1 MSASDETKRH
11 RRREKE
17 FLQFHD
23 TLSLRATIAAVG
35 GSIVFLAWV
44 AVRSLITG

>member
-23 TLSLRATIAAVG
+23 TLLGG
-35 GSIVFLAWV
+35 GSLTYHRLSV
-44 AVRSLITG
+44 ASPHYARSRSERF